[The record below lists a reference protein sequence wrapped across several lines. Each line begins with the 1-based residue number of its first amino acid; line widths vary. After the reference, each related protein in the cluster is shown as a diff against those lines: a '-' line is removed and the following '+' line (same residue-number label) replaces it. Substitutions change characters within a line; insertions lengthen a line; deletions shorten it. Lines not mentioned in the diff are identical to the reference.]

1 MFYCQ
6 SSPVEWIMSILR
18 SLAGHLAGLLA
29 QLGLNIASLAMNRLL
44 YSIFTFSRFPTL
56 SLPPNKKGSKAFLCQ
71 SWSLR
76 RRPLNHFVAATR
88 KSGLG
93 LGRKIGTRHRWSWN
107 PPKLRWIPRSSH
119 FSSSQS
125 TIQTG
130 SRPDSPVQLWT
141 RHSFRKIMNWSFRH
155 NCNIKRSHHLRTMIA
170 QGRQWRKIKK
180 KHQAI
185 KKRKMENNV

>member
-1 MFYCQ
+1 MTTLTITT
-6 SSPVEWIMSILR
+6 STAMSVLQA
-18 SLAGHLAGLLA
+18 LV
-29 QLGLNIASLAMNRLL
+29 M
-44 YSIFTFSRFPTL
+44 
-56 SLPPNKKGSKAFLCQ
+56 
-71 SWSLR
+71 
-76 RRPLNHFVAATR
+76 AAAR
-88 KSGLG
+88 ISGLG

-119 FSSSQS
+119 FSSSQY

-170 QGRQWRKIKK
+170 QGRQRRKIEEKN
-180 KHQAI
+180 I
-185 KKRKMENNV
+185 KQSRKEIWKTKSKCSYMGLLSFCSEHGEHWAWL